1 MIDEKINMNTGE
13 VIVEQGSYNPYIYIV
28 SEGIVQV
35 RVAVY
40 NEELD
45 DIVDYWFESLKIG
58 SSFNVYS
65 CMDSTAYLIRESMY
79 KKRLSIVNCIAS
91 SENCS
96 IETINFNDILELSK
110 SIKELRVRIK

>member
-65 CMDSTAYLIRESMY
+65 CMD